1 MHVYTVYGYIL
12 QTIIN
17 FTLQIKISCP
27 NQPTNTGT
35 SSSWS
40 TTKSSLSENEE
51 KDIYIYISLKMKK
64 RIYIS
69 PEMVSDQDL
78 YLWY

>member
-51 KDIYIYISLKMKK
+51 KDIYIYIFENEEKD
-64 RIYIS
+64 IYKS
-69 PEMVSDQDL
+69 RNGE
-78 YLWY
+78 